1 MEKPNIEKMAL
12 QLKTT
17 ENIRIYKNFVQDWGD
32 SGTGFSKPGDWCCQ
46 MVTSTNITV
55 LEDGSRLFVF
65 IDNNLCYEADK
76 TPEIER
82 DIAKGFV
89 EGRYRAKKKYKNV
102 YWEE

>member
-1 MEKPNIEKMAL
+1 M
-12 QLKTT
+12 
-17 ENIRIYKNFVQDWGD
+17 
-32 SGTGFSKPGDWCCQ
+32 
-46 MVTSTNITV
+46 
-55 LEDGSRLFVF
+55 EDGSRLFVF

-76 TPEIER
+76 TPEIEC